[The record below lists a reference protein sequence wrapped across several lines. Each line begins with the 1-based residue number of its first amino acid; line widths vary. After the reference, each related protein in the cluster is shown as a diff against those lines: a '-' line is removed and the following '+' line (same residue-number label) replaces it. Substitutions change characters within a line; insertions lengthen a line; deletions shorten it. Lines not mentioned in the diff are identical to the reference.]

1 MHQNANLESLVYA
14 SLCCRTPTCS
24 QLVQSVCSA
33 HLITGESLA
42 YGGHVLQK
50 IHCRE
55 LGMAL
60 TCHKTWS
67 HRHLQHLFYIS
78 NITLIP

>member
-1 MHQNANLESLVYA
+1 MLA
-14 SLCCRTPTCS
+14 SLCCRTLTCCS
-24 QLVQSVCSA
+24 KLVQSVCSA

-42 YGGHVLQK
+42 YAGQVLQK

-55 LGMAL
+55 LEMAL

-67 HRHLQHLFYIS
+67 HRHMQHLFYIP